1 MSRHFT
7 LLILMFDMLD
17 EKIERR
23 RVQETVYI
31 LKCKHNLPF
40 PYEFQ
45 EYWYGHYSEQLQ
57 DALDIL
63 VSAKVLEEKIEENP
77 DGSLKYAYSLTGTGK
92 SLAKKIREE
101 IDDRTILEKLEHAKE
116 NLADF
121 LESPKCL
128 LL

>member
-1 MSRHFT
+1 MGRHFT
-7 LLILMFDMLD
+7 LLILMFDVLG

-63 VSAKVLEEKIEENP
+63 VSAKVLEEKIEEDS
-77 DGSLKYAYSLTGTGK
+77 DGSLKYVYSLTGTGK
-92 SLAKKIREE
+92 SLAEKIREE
-101 IDDRTILEKLEHAKE
+101 IDDRTILEKLERAKE

-121 LESPKCL
+121 LESPTCL
-128 LL
+128 LP

>member
-7 LLILMFDMLD
+7 LLILMFDILD

-40 PYEFQ
+40 PYKFQ

-57 DALDIL
+57 DALDVL
-63 VSAKVLEEKIEENP
+63 VSAKVLEEKIEEDS
-77 DGSLKYAYSLTGTGK
+77 DGSLKYVYSLTGTGK
-92 SLAKKIREE
+92 SLAKKIRDE
-101 IDDRTILEKLEHAKE
+101 IDDRIILEKLEHAKE

-121 LESPKCL
+121 LESPARL
-128 LL
+128 PL

>member
-1 MSRHFT
+1 
-7 LLILMFDMLD
+7 MFDMLD

-23 RVQETVYI
+23 RVQENVYI

-40 PYEFQ
+40 PHEFQ

-77 DGSLKYAYSLTGTGK
+77 DGSLKRVYLLTDTGK

-101 IDDRTILEKLEHAKE
+101 IDDRTVLEKLERAKE

-121 LESPKCL
+121 LESPACL
-128 LL
+128 LP

>member
-7 LLILMFDMLD
+7 LLILTFDMLD

-63 VSAKVLEEKIEENP
+63 VSAKVLGEKIEENP
-77 DGSLKYAYSLTGTGK
+77 DGSLKYVYSLTNTGK
-92 SLAKKIREE
+92 SLAEKIREE
-101 IDDRTILEKLEHAKE
+101 IDDRTILEKLERAKE

-121 LESPKCL
+121 LESPACL
-128 LL
+128 LP